1 MFNNRVCENI
11 VYRIHSIFIKMIRVH
26 IFRKHPH
33 KLEIKSG
40 GAISA
45 DAFYR
50 TSKKICP
57 KQSLQLSLKKCRLQF
72 CVG

>member
-33 KLEIKSG
+33 KLEIK
-40 GAISA
+40 AAALFQPMLFIVPP
-45 DAFYR
+45 
-50 TSKKICP
+50 KKYVRNTLP
-57 KQSLQLSLKKCRLQF
+57 DLRSFR
-72 CVG
+72 